1 MTKMKYSRKIEI
13 ELTEE
18 QIKKLQPLQDA
29 AAENSMEGVIIGQ
42 VWPDV
47 GVIVCRWME
56 LDELIKSAE
65 KSKKTGGLQIPKR
78 WVAKVLRRK
87 DVQR

>member
-1 MTKMKYSRKIEI
+1 MKEMSRKVEI
-13 ELTEE
+13 TLTDE

-47 GVIVCRWME
+47 GIVVCRWMHI
-56 LDELIKSAE
+56 DELARSAE
-65 KSKKTGGLQIPKR
+65 KAKQTGDKPLPERWLKMYFERTSKP
-78 WVAKVLRRK
+78 
-87 DVQR
+87 